1 MPRRKRQDLNM
12 KTKGVIRGMNIELEA
27 LTDFP
32 DGQVVAVEIS
42 LPAARED
49 VAGTA
54 DQSGSD
60 PMEAAAELRQRIAER
75 LGGNLDCSARY
86 VREDRER

>member
-1 MPRRKRQDLNM
+1 M
-12 KTKGVIRGMNIELEA
+12 KTKGVIRGMTIEMET

-42 LPAARED
+42 PLKAPTTIVGNLDPSQDD
-49 VAGTA
+49 VMRA
-54 DQSGSD
+54 DD
-60 PMEAAAELRQRIAER
+60 DLRRRIAER

-86 VREDRER
+86 VREDRNR